1 MDFGLRGKYAFVAGG
16 GRGIGKS
23 IARELAREGVDVV
36 IASRTLSELES
47 TARELADETGQRII
61 PLALDV
67 TKRDQVDRVVAE
79 AADRL
84 GGLHILVNSA
94 ALPGGSSTASG
105 PVETVND
112 DDLLWDFDVK
122 YVGALRCARAAIPF
136 LKEQGWG
143 RIVNISGHNGR
154 NAGNL
159 SAGAR
164 NVSLV
169 HLTKT
174 LSIQLG
180 HYGITVNCV
189 YPGIIRTERTPGVL
203 AERAAQAGISPEEME
218 QRDYSPGSP
227 RSNAIGRMVESYEI
241 ACLTVFLASEKAHA
255 ITGEVIEAS
264 GGVGNAVNY

>member
-1 MDFGLRGKYAFVAGG
+1 MDFGLRGKYALVAGG

-23 IARELAREGVDVV
+23 IARELAREGVDVA
-36 IASRTLSELES
+36 IASRTLPELES

-79 AADRL
+79 AAERL

-105 PVETVND
+105 PVEAVND

-143 RIVNISGHNGR
+143 RIVNISGAQWPERGQPQRRGPQRVLGAPYKDAFHSVGQLR
-154 NAGNL
+154 HHRQLRLSGHHPHRAHSRRAGGTRR
-159 SAGAR
+159 SSR
-164 NVSLV
+164 
-169 HLTKT
+169 HLTR
-174 LSIQLG
+174 G
-180 HYGITVNCV
+180 DG
-189 YPGIIRTERTPGVL
+189 
-203 AERAAQAGISPEEME
+203 AAGLL
-218 QRDYSPGSP
+218 P
-227 RSNAIGRMVESYEI
+227 RLPSQ
-241 ACLTVFLASEKAHA
+241 
-255 ITGEVIEAS
+255 
-264 GGVGNAVNY
+264 

>member
-1 MDFGLRGKYAFVAGG
+1 MP
-16 GRGIGKS
+16 
-23 IARELAREGVDVV
+23 
-36 IASRTLSELES
+36 ELES

-61 PLALDV
+61 PLAMDV
-67 TKRDQVDRVVAE
+67 TKRDQVDRGIAE
-79 AADRL
+79 AAERL
-84 GGLHILVNSA
+84 GGLHILINSA

-180 HYGITVNCV
+180 PHGITVNCV
-189 YPGIIRTERTPGVL
+189 YPGSSAPSAPQGYWQSGPPKP
-203 AERAAQAGISPEEME
+203 A
-218 QRDYSPGSP
+218 SP
-227 RSNAIGRMVESYEI
+227 RKRSSSRTLLRDLLGATPLAAWWN
-241 ACLTVFLASEKAHA
+241 LTR
-255 ITGEVIEAS
+255 
-264 GGVGNAVNY
+264 

>member
-1 MDFGLRGKYAFVAGG
+1 MDFGLRGKYALVAGG

-23 IARELAREGVDVV
+23 IARELAREGVDVA
-36 IASRTLSELES
+36 IASRTLPELES

-67 TKRDQVDRVVAE
+67 TKRDQVDRVVVE
-79 AADRL
+79 AAERL

-105 PVETVND
+105 PVEAVND
-112 DDLLWDFDVK
+112 DDLIWDFDVK

-180 HYGITVNCV
+180 SHGITVNCV

-227 RSNAIGRMVESYEI
+227 
-241 ACLTVFLASEKAHA
+241 
-255 ITGEVIEAS
+255 
-264 GGVGNAVNY
+264 